1 MNAPLKTANPKLDLR
16 DVSTFPTRRDEAWRY
31 SDFRRAAPANIEVAP
46 ALVSPEPG
54 GPFAA
59 INGDELAFANG
70 RTANGEAHAE
80 LILEGGVQRLR
91 FVTDAHGGGWQA
103 QVSVRVTAGAH
114 ATLLE
119 TYEGEGAAYVASA
132 SLSFVLEP
140 GATLERIV
148 LLVEPADAVSVSVA
162 EVALAAGASFAQ
174 TVVATGAKLQRH
186 ETSVLHPGQGATLRM
201 DGVYLLGGARHADLT
216 TVVAH
221 AGPAGTT
228 NQLTKGLATDSGRA
242 VFQGRIVVER
252 GADQTDARMRHDALL
267 LSDRAEID
275 AKPELQI
282 NADDVSCAH
291 GNTVGALD
299 AAALFYIQSR
309 GIREAEAKALLTQ
322 AFVGEVLERIDHE
335 AAREIVQAFVAERLE
350 GLL

>member
-1 MNAPLKTANPKLDLR
+1 MNAPLKLDLR

-31 SDFRRAAPANIEVAP
+31 SDFRRAAPAHIEVAAEIP
-46 ALVSPEPG
+46 SPEPG

-59 INGDELAFANG
+59 IRGDELAFANG
-70 RTANGEAHAE
+70 RMADGQTTAA

-91 FVTDAHGGGWQA
+91 FVTDAIGGSWQA
-103 QVSVRVTAGAH
+103 QVTVTVTAGAH
-114 ATLLE
+114 VTLLE
-119 TYEGEGAAYVASA
+119 TYEGQGGAYVANA
-132 SLSFVLEP
+132 SLNFVLED
-140 GATLERIV
+140 GASLERIV
-148 LLVEPADAVSVSVA
+148 LLEEPADAVSVSVA
-162 EVALAAGASFAQ
+162 EVGLGRGSSFSQ

-186 ETSVLHPGQGATLRM
+186 ETSVLHPGQGAKLRM

-221 AGPAGTT
+221 AGAGGETS
-228 NQLTKGLATDSGRA
+228 QLTKGLATDTGRA

-309 GIREAEAKALLTQ
+309 GVPEPEAKALLTQ
-322 AFVGEVLERIDHE
+322 AFVGEVLERIKHE
-335 AAREIVQAFVAERLE
+335 GARAIVHGLVAERLE
-350 GLL
+350 GLM

>member
-1 MNAPLKTANPKLDLR
+1 MNAPLIKAHGKLDLR

-31 SDFRRAAPANIEVAP
+31 SDFRRAAPATIEVAP
-46 ALVSPEPG
+46 PGASPEPG

-59 INGDELAFANG
+59 IHGDELAFANG
-70 RTANGEAHAE
+70 RTANGDADAE
-80 LILEGGVQRLR
+80 LTLEGGVQRLR
-91 FVTDAHGGGWQA
+91 FITDAQGGGWQA
-103 QVSVRVTAGAH
+103 RVTVRVAAGAR

-119 TYEGEGAAYVASA
+119 TYEGQGAAYIASA
-132 SLSFVLEP
+132 TLSFVLEP
-140 GATLERIV
+140 GACLERVV
-148 LLVEPADAVSVSVA
+148 LLVEPADAVSVSIADV
-162 EVALAAGASFAQ
+162 VLASGASFFQ
-174 TVVATGAKLQRH
+174 TVIATGAKLQRH
-186 ETSVLHPGQGATLRM
+186 ETGVFHPGQGAHVRM
-201 DGVYLLGGARHADLT
+201 DGVYLLGDARHADLT

-221 AGPAGTT
+221 AGPVGTT
-228 NQLTKGLATDSGRA
+228 SQLTKGLATDASRA

-299 AAALFYIQSR
+299 AMALFYIQSR
-309 GIREAEAKALLTQ
+309 GVPEAEAKALLTE
-322 AFVGEVLERIDHE
+322 AFVGEVLDRIEHER
-335 AAREIVQAFVAERLE
+335 AREIVQAFVAERLE
-350 GLL
+350 GLM

>member
-1 MNAPLKTANPKLDLR
+1 MNAPLKLDLR

-31 SDFRRAAPANIEVAP
+31 SDFRRAAPAQIEVAP
-46 ALVSPEPG
+46 TLASPEPG
-54 GPFAA
+54 GPFAS
-59 INGDELAFANG
+59 IHGDELAFANG
-70 RTANGEAHAE
+70 RTADGQTHAE
-80 LILEGGVQRLR
+80 LSLEGGVQRLR
-91 FVTDAHGGGWQA
+91 FVTDAPGGGWQA
-103 QVSVRVTAGAH
+103 RVAVRVAAGAR

-119 TYEGEGAAYVASA
+119 TYEGQGAAYVASA
-132 SLSFVLEP
+132 HLSFVLES
-140 GATLERIV
+140 GASLERIV
-148 LLVEPADAVSVSVA
+148 LLIEPADAVSVSAA
-162 EVALAAGASFAQ
+162 EVTLGAGAAFAQ

-186 ETSVLHPGQGATLRM
+186 ETSVLHPGQGAMLRM

-216 TVVAH
+216 TVVSH
-221 AGPAGTT
+221 AGPEGATS
-228 NQLTKGLATDSGRA
+228 QLTKGVATDAGRA

-299 AAALFYIQSR
+299 ATALFYIQSR
-309 GIREAEAKALLTQ
+309 GVPEAEAKTLLTQ
-322 AFVGEVLERIDHE
+322 AFVGEVLERVDHE
-335 AAREIVQAFVAERLE
+335 GAKAIVQAFVAERLE
-350 GLL
+350 GLM

>member
-1 MNAPLKTANPKLDLR
+1 MTSALKLDLR

-31 SDFRRAAPANIEVAP
+31 SDFRRAAPANIQTAAP
-46 ALVSPEPG
+46 IASPEPG

-59 INGDELAFANG
+59 VHGDELTFANG
-70 RTANGEAHAE
+70 RTATGAAHAE

-91 FVTDAHGGGWQA
+91 FVTEADGAGWQA
-103 QVSVRVTAGAH
+103 EVALRVAAGARV
-114 ATLLE
+114 TLLE
-119 TYEGEGAAYVASA
+119 TYEGDGAAYVASA
-132 SLSFVLEP
+132 HLSFVLEA
-140 GATLERIV
+140 GAALERIV
-148 LLVEPADAVSVSVA
+148 LLVEPADAVSVSIA
-162 EVALAAGASFAQ
+162 TVALAPSASFAQ

-186 ETSVLHPGQGATLRM
+186 ETSVLHPGQGASLRM

-216 TVVAH
+216 TVVDH
-221 AGPAGTT
+221 TGPGGTT
-228 NQLTKGLATDSGRA
+228 SQVTKGVATDAGRA

-299 AAALFYIQSR
+299 GAALFYINSR
-309 GIREAEAKALLTQ
+309 GVPEAEAKTLLTQ
-322 AFVGEVLERIDHE
+322 AFVGEVLERIEHE
-335 AAREIVQAFVAERLE
+335 GAREIVQAFVAERLE
-350 GLL
+350 GLM

>member
-1 MNAPLKTANPKLDLR
+1 MNSALKLDLR

-46 ALVSPEPG
+46 LMTSPEPG

-59 INGDELAFANG
+59 IYGDELTFANG
-70 RTANGEAHAE
+70 RTAKGETHAE
-80 LILEGGVQRLR
+80 LRLEGGVQRLR
-91 FVTDAHGGGWQA
+91 FVTDAQGGGWQA
-103 QVSVRVTAGAH
+103 EVAVTVAEGARV
-114 ATLLE
+114 TLLE
-119 TYEGEGAAYVASA
+119 TYEGEGATYVASA
-132 SLSFVLEP
+132 HLSFRLEP
-140 GATLERIV
+140 GAILERIV

-162 EVALAAGASFAQ
+162 DVALAPGASFAQ

-186 ETSVLHPGQGATLRM
+186 ETNVVHPGQGAKLRM

-221 AGPAGTT
+221 AGPGGETT
-228 NQLTKGLATDSGRA
+228 QLTKGLATDSGRA

-299 AAALFYIQSR
+299 AAALFYINSR
-309 GIREAEAKALLTQ
+309 GVPDAEAKALLTQ
-322 AFVGEVLERIDHE
+322 AFVGEVMERIEHDG
-335 AAREIVQAFVAERLE
+335 AREIVQAFVAERLE
-350 GLL
+350 GLM

>member
-1 MNAPLKTANPKLDLR
+1 MNAPVKLDLR

-31 SDFRRAAPANIEVAP
+31 SDFRRAAPTHIEVAP
-46 ALVSPEPG
+46 TIASPEPG

-59 INGDELAFANG
+59 VNGDELAFANG
-70 RTANGEAHAE
+70 CTANGETHAE
-80 LILEGGVQRLR
+80 LDLDGGVQRLR
-91 FVTDAHGGGWQA
+91 FVTDTQGAGWQA
-103 QVSVRVTAGAH
+103 HVVIKVAAGARV
-114 ATLLE
+114 TLLE
-119 TYEGEGAAYVASA
+119 TYEGQGAAYVASA

-140 GATLERIV
+140 GASLERIV
-148 LLVEPADAVSVSVA
+148 LLVEPADAVSVSAANVT
-162 EVALAAGASFAQ
+162 LTAGASFAQ

-186 ETSVLHPGQGATLRM
+186 ETSVLHPGQGAQLRM
-201 DGVYLLGGARHADLT
+201 DGVYLLGDARHGDLT
-216 TVVAH
+216 TVVSH
-221 AGPAGTT
+221 AGPGGQT

-299 AAALFYIQSR
+299 AMALFYIQSR
-309 GIREAEAKALLTQ
+309 GVPDAQAKALLTQ
-322 AFVGEVLERIDHE
+322 AFVGEVLERIEHE
-335 AAREIVQAFVAERLE
+335 GAKAIVQAFVAERLE

>member
-1 MNAPLKTANPKLDLR
+1 MTSALKLDLR

-46 ALVSPEPG
+46 AIASPEAG

-59 INGDELAFANG
+59 IHGDELAFANG
-70 RTANGEAHAE
+70 RTANGESRAE
-80 LILEGGVQRLR
+80 LCLDGGVQRLR
-91 FVTDAHGGGWQA
+91 FVTEANGGGWQA
-103 QVSVRVTAGAH
+103 QVAVTVAAGARV
-114 ATLLE
+114 TLLE
-119 TYEGEGAAYVASA
+119 TYEGHGVAYVASA
-132 SLSFVLEP
+132 HLTFVLEP
-140 GATLERIV
+140 GASLERLV
-148 LLVEPADAVSVSVA
+148 LLREPADAVSVSVA
-162 EVALAAGASFAQ
+162 DVALAAGAAFAQ

-186 ETSVLHPGQGATLRM
+186 ETSVMHPGEGAALRL
-201 DGVYLLGGARHADLT
+201 DSVYLLGDARHCDLT

-221 AGPAGTT
+221 AGPGGTT
-228 NQLTKGLATDSGRA
+228 RQLTKGLATDHSRA

-252 GADQTDARMRHDALL
+252 GADRTDARMRHDALL

-299 AAALFYIQSR
+299 AATLFYIQSR
-309 GIREAEAKALLTQ
+309 GVAEAEAKALLTQ
-322 AFVGEVLERIDHE
+322 AFVGEVLERIEHD
-335 AAREIVQAFVAERLE
+335 AAREIVQAFVAEHLE
-350 GLL
+350 GLS

>member
-1 MNAPLKTANPKLDLR
+1 MNSALKLDLR

-46 ALVSPEPG
+46 PMASPEPG
-54 GPFAA
+54 GPFAGV
-59 INGDELAFANG
+59 NGDELTFANG
-70 RTANGEAHAE
+70 RTAKGQAHAE
-80 LILEGGVQRLR
+80 LLLEGGVQRLR
-91 FVTDAHGGGWQA
+91 FVTDANGAGWQA
-103 QVSVRVTAGAH
+103 EVAVRVAAGAH
-114 ATLLE
+114 VTLLE
-119 TYEGEGAAYVASA
+119 TYEGDGGGYVASVH
-132 SLSFVLEP
+132 LSFGLEA
-140 GATLERIV
+140 GAILERIV
-148 LLVEPADAVSVSVA
+148 LLAEPADAVSVSIA
-162 EVALAAGASFAQ
+162 DVALAPGASFAQ

-186 ETSVLHPGQGATLRM
+186 ETTVLHPGQGADLRM
-201 DGVYLLGGARHADLT
+201 DGVYLLGDVRHADLT

-221 AGPAGTT
+221 AGPGGKTS
-228 NQLTKGLATDSGRA
+228 QLTKGLATDSARA

-282 NADDVSCAH
+282 NADNVSCAH

-309 GIREAEAKALLTQ
+309 GVPEAEAKALLTQ
-322 AFVGEVLERIDHE
+322 AFVGEVLERIEHE
-335 AAREIVQAFVAERLE
+335 GAREIVQAFVAERL
-350 GLL
+350 GALM

>member
-1 MNAPLKTANPKLDLR
+1 MNAPLKLDLR

-31 SDFRRAAPANIEVAP
+31 SDFRRAAPANIEVAAPIAPPP
-46 ALVSPEPG
+46 AG
-54 GPFAA
+54 GPFAVIA
-59 INGDELAFANG
+59 GDELTFANG
-70 RTANGEAHAE
+70 LTADGQAQAA
-80 LILEGGVQRLR
+80 LVLTGGVQRLR
-91 FVTDAHGGGWQA
+91 FVTDASGGGWQA
-103 QVSVRVTAGAH
+103 QVDVKVAAGAH
-114 ATLLE
+114 VTLLE
-119 TYEGEGAAYVASA
+119 TYEGRGAAYVASA

-148 LLVEPADAVSVSVA
+148 ILVEPAEAVSVSVA
-162 EVALAAGASFAQ
+162 DVVLTAGASFAQ

-186 ETSVLHPGQGATLRM
+186 ETSVLHPGQGAKLRM
-201 DGVYLLGGARHADLT
+201 DGVYLLGGARHTDLT

-221 AGPAGTT
+221 AGPDGQT
-228 NQLTKGLATDSGRA
+228 NQLTKGVATESGRA

-299 AAALFYIQSR
+299 AMALFYIQSR
-309 GIREAEAKALLTQ
+309 GVPDAQAKTLLTQ
-322 AFVGEVLERIDHE
+322 AFVGEVLERIEHE
-335 AAREIVQAFVAERLE
+335 GAREIVQAFVSERLE
-350 GLL
+350 GLM

>member
-1 MNAPLKTANPKLDLR
+1 MNAPLKLDLR

-46 ALVSPEPG
+46 IIASPEPG

-59 INGDELAFANG
+59 IGGDELAFANG
-70 RTANGEAHAE
+70 RAADGKAHVA
-80 LILEGGVQRLR
+80 LVLEGGVQRLR
-91 FVTDAHGGGWQA
+91 FVTDALGGGWQA
-103 QVSVRVTAGAH
+103 EVEVKVAAGARV
-114 ATLLE
+114 TLLE
-119 TYEGEGAAYVASA
+119 TYEGQGAAYVS
-132 SLSFVLEP
+132 SVDLSFTLEP

-148 LLVEPADAVSVSVA
+148 LLVEPAEAVSVSTA
-162 EVALAAGASFAQ
+162 KVALSAGASFAQ

-186 ETSVLHPGQGATLRM
+186 ETGVVHPGQGAQVRM

-221 AGPAGTT
+221 SGPDGKTS
-228 NQLTKGLATDSGRA
+228 QLTKGLATDSGRA

-275 AKPELQI
+275 AKPELHI

-299 AAALFYIQSR
+299 ATALFYIQSR
-309 GIREAEAKALLTQ
+309 GIPEPQAKALLTQ
-322 AFVGEVLERIDHE
+322 AFVGEVLDRIEHE
-335 AAREIVQAFVAERLE
+335 GAKEVVQAFVAERLE

>member
-1 MNAPLKTANPKLDLR
+1 MTAPLAKLDLR

-31 SDFRRAAPANIEVAP
+31 SDFRRAAPANIDVASP
-46 ALVSPEPG
+46 IMSPEPG

-59 INGDELAFANG
+59 IHGDELAFANG
-70 RTANGEAHAE
+70 LSAEGQAHAA
-80 LILEGGVQRLR
+80 LTLEGGVQRLR
-91 FVTDAHGGGWQA
+91 FVTDGPGGGWQA
-103 QVSVRVTAGAH
+103 QVALKVAAGVR

-119 TYEGEGAAYVASA
+119 TYEGQGAAYVASA
-132 SLSFVLEP
+132 HLSFELEP
-140 GATLERIV
+140 SAVLERIV
-148 LLVEPADAVSVSVA
+148 LLVEPADAVSVSIA
-162 EVALAAGASFAQ
+162 EVTLSAGASFAQ

-186 ETSVLHPGQGATLRM
+186 ETSVLHPGQGAALRM
-201 DGVYLLGGARHADLT
+201 DGVYILGEARHADLT

-221 AGPAGTT
+221 AGPGGQTS
-228 NQLTKGLATDSGRA
+228 QLTKGLATDQSRA

-282 NADDVSCAH
+282 NADDVACAH

-309 GIREAEAKALLTQ
+309 GVPEAEAKALLTQ
-322 AFVGEVLERIDHE
+322 AFVGEVLERIEHE
-335 AAREIVQAFVAERLE
+335 GAKAIVRAFVAERLE
-350 GLL
+350 GLM

>member
-1 MNAPLKTANPKLDLR
+1 MNAPLKLDLR

-46 ALVSPEPG
+46 SIASPEPG
-54 GPFAA
+54 GLFAA
-59 INGDELAFANG
+59 LHGDELAFANG
-70 RTANGEAHAE
+70 RTADGHADAA
-80 LILEGGVQRLR
+80 LTLEGGVQRLR
-91 FVTDAHGGGWQA
+91 FVTDTHGGGWQA
-103 QVSVRVTAGAH
+103 QVAVTVAAGAH
-114 ATLLE
+114 AVLLE
-119 TYEGEGAAYVASA
+119 TYEGEGGAYVASA
-132 SLSFVLEP
+132 HLRFVLEP
-140 GATLERIV
+140 GARLERLV
-148 LLVEPADAVSVSVA
+148 LLAEPADAVSVSAA
-162 EVALAAGASFAQ
+162 EVTLAAGASFAQ

-186 ETSVLHPGQGATLRM
+186 ETNVLHPGQGASLRM

-221 AGPAGTT
+221 AGPDGKTT
-228 NQLTKGLATDSGRA
+228 QLTKGLATDAGRA

-309 GIREAEAKALLTQ
+309 GVPEAEAKALLTQ
-322 AFVGEVLERIDHE
+322 AFVGEVLERIEHE
-335 AAREIVQAFVAERLE
+335 GARNIVQTFVAERLE
-350 GLL
+350 GLM